1 MMDVTALG
9 SFIMSPAAADV
20 DDEGGADGTLDER
33 LVPRRLPGLAKLVPS
48 VSELDRR

>member
-9 SFIMSPAAADV
+9 SFISSAPV
-20 DDEGGADGTLDER
+20 DDDKEGGADGTLVER
-33 LVPRRLPGLAKLVPS
+33 LLPRRVPGLGKLVPS